1 MLWTVVVATLLVLC
15 APRAS
20 ELLNGPEDHRCDGR
34 MAVGHMK
41 GQ

>member
-15 APRAS
+15 ALGLVAS
-20 ELLNGPEDHRCDGR
+20 ATIGGLRWPL
-34 MAVGHMK
+34 VTMK